1 MKKHITVNNIL
12 LAIIIIL
19 FAVNCYQLNKLRQDY
34 KDLQEITEIAADNP
48 NNTTIQKLTIE
59 YLQTLN
65 NDTNNKSK

>member
-1 MKKHITVNNIL
+1 MKKHITLNNVL

-34 KDLQEITEIAADNP
+34 KDLQEITQIAAENP

-59 YLQTLN
+59 YLKTSNNEAN
-65 NDTNNKSK
+65 NDEK